1 MLKTSWIQNS
11 RLVKLFYE
19 FVDFVKISEKFSREI
34 VLTNCELRRF
44 FASHTLFSATRTSH
58 AHVHFSKIS
67 NSTRTFAIVRVRFLP
82 KFTHLPEVTW
92 IAIKV
97 GIILLLSKI
106 LSHRHTVIMSYCH
119 TVVQSY
125 SCTVVQLYS
134 RTVARSYSRTVV
146 RLYRTTVIPLY
157 GRIFVCLYVGG
168 VHKIK
173 IYTLQVTSKR

>member
-44 FASHTLFSATRTSH
+44 FASHTLFSSTRTSH

-125 SCTVVQLYS
+125 SCTVVQSYG
-134 RTVARSYSRTVV
+134 RTVIQSYSCTVVPYYSNTAVRSYFRMLVCWWCSQNKN
-146 RLYRTTVIPLY
+146 LYFASY
-157 GRIFVCLYVGG
+157 
-168 VHKIK
+168 K
-173 IYTLQVTSKR
+173 